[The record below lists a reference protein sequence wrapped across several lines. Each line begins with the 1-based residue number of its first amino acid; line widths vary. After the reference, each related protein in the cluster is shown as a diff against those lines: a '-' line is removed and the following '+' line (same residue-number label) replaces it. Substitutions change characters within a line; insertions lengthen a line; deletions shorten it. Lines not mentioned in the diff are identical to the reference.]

1 MNLFIKIEN
10 DSPVGH
16 PALEDNLIQAF
27 GVIPNEWESFIRV
40 PHPNIGVYQVLESD
54 SPVYQKVNGIWTDVW
69 LFRNMTMQEKIDK
82 QNSVKL
88 WAKVTDQD
96 PSWIFDETTCSFVP
110 PVPKPQDLQPW
121 MWDRPSQSW
130 IIRS

>member
-10 DSPVGH
+10 NNPVGH
-16 PALEDNLIQAF
+16 PALEYNLIQAF
-27 GVIPNEWESFIRV
+27 GVIPNEWEPFIRV
-40 PHPNIGVYQVLESD
+40 SHPNIGVYQVLESD
-54 SPVYQKVNGIWTDVW
+54 STVYQKIGGMWTDVW
-69 LFRNMTMQEKIDK
+69 LVRNMTMQEKIEK

-121 MWDRPSQSW
+121 MWDKPSQSW
-130 IIRS
+130 VIKS

>member
-1 MNLFIKIEN
+1 MNLFIKIES

-27 GVIPNEWESFIRV
+27 GTIPNEWEPFIRV
-40 PHPNIGVYQVLESD
+40 PCPDIGVYQVLESD
-54 SPVYQKVNGIWTDVW
+54 SPSYQKVDGMWTDVW
-69 LFRNMTMQEKIDK
+69 LVRNMTMQEKTDK
-82 QNSVKL
+82 QNSVRL
-88 WAKVTDQD
+88 WANITNQD

-121 MWDRPSQSW
+121 RWDTPSQSW
-130 IIRS
+130 IIKS